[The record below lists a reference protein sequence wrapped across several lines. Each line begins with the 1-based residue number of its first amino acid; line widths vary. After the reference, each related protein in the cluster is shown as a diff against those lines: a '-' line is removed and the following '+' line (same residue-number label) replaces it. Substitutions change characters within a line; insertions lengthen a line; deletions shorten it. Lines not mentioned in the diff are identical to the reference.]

1 MCPKPS
7 NYFPGVTLTP
17 KTSTTQ
23 MQPSVHES
31 GPPPFFPK
39 RTRSHYGTTMGLFQS
54 FRYATININALVVSD
69 RPQPFTM
76 NFPRADIHELLTSD
90 LLHQAIKGTFKDH
103 LVVWVEDYLKIVH
116 GSSVAESIL
125 DEIDRQYVGLKV
137 QSTQLT
143 FSQHCTCTP
152 LPWPTEVQAGT
163 KLQTMDRQ

>member
-7 NYFPGVTLTP
+7 NYFPGVTLTS

-23 MQPSVHES
+23 TQPSIHES

-76 NFPRADIHELLTSD
+76 NFLRADCENYAVVTLFFLNFPYLLQD
-90 LLHQAIKGTFKDH
+90 LL
-103 LVVWVEDYLKIVH
+103 
-116 GSSVAESIL
+116 S
-125 DEIDRQYVGLKV
+125 
-137 QSTQLT
+137 
-143 FSQHCTCTP
+143 
-152 LPWPTEVQAGT
+152 
-163 KLQTMDRQ
+163 